1 MEDRTKGII
10 YMLTTVI
17 LWGFSF
23 IGTKVLLNYL
33 DPATIGFLRFFIAT
47 ILLFAICRKKADY
60 TRKELQ
66 YVMIAGF
73 LGITSFYMFE
83 NVALTYTTATN
94 ASLIG
99 ATVPVFFLLTVDT
112 LKRTFSRPIKYL
124 GAVIA
129 FAGVGLLILNGK
141 FNLALNPL
149 GDLLMFGSVFS
160 WVFYTTII
168 DKLRSKD
175 MLILSR
181 DVTLFGTI
189 FLFPFALYEARN
201 MRIDIVSQSDLLI
214 AIVALIYLA
223 IFASALAFLLW
234 NKAIDLA
241 GSSTT
246 TNGLYL
252 IPPITILGDSIIL
265 GNIPN
270 LYVLVGA
277 VLVLAG
283 VYLSERT

>member
-47 ILLFAICRKKADY
+47 ILLSAICRKKADY

-73 LGITSFYMFE
+73 LRITSFYMFE

-99 ATVPVFFLLTVDT
+99 ATVPIFFLVTVDI
-112 LKRTFSRPIKYL
+112 LKRTFSNPLKYFGML
-124 GAVIA
+124 IA
-129 FAGVGLLILNGK
+129 FVGVGLLILNGK

-160 WVFYTTII
+160 WVFYTIII

-181 DVTLFGTI
+181 DITLSGTI
-189 FLFPFALYEARN
+189 FLLPFALFEARN

-214 AIVALIYLA
+214 VIVALMYLA
-223 IFASALAFLLW
+223 ILASALGFLLW
-234 NKAIDLA
+234 NKAIGLT

-283 VYLSERT
+283 VYLSERA

>member
-1 MEDRTKGII
+1 
-10 YMLTTVI
+10 
-17 LWGFSF
+17 
-23 IGTKVLLNYL
+23 
-33 DPATIGFLRFFIAT
+33 
-47 ILLFAICRKKADY
+47 
-60 TRKELQ
+60 
-66 YVMIAGF
+66 
-73 LGITSFYMFE
+73 
-83 NVALTYTTATN
+83 
-94 ASLIG
+94 
-99 ATVPVFFLLTVDT
+99 
-112 LKRTFSRPIKYL
+112 
-124 GAVIA
+124 
-129 FAGVGLLILNGK
+129 
-141 FNLALNPL
+141 
-149 GDLLMFGSVFS
+149 MFGSVFS

-181 DVTLFGTI
+181 DITLFGTI
-189 FLFPFALYEARN
+189 FLLPFALFEVRN

-234 NKAIDLA
+234 NKAIDLT
-241 GSSTT
+241 GSSTI

-277 VLVLAG
+277 VMVLAG

>member
-112 LKRTFSRPIKYL
+112 LKRTFSSPIKYL

-129 FAGVGLLILNGK
+129 FVGVGLLIFNGK

-181 DVTLFGTI
+181 DITLFGTI
-189 FLFPFALYEARN
+189 FLFPFALFEVRD

-214 AIVALIYLA
+214 ATVALIYLA

-234 NKAIDLA
+234 NKAIGLT
-241 GSSTT
+241 GSSTI

>member
-66 YVMIAGF
+66 YVIIAGF

-83 NVALTYTTATN
+83 NVALTHTTATN

-112 LKRTFSRPIKYL
+112 LKRTFSKPIKYL

-129 FAGVGLLILNGK
+129 FVGVGLLIFNGK

-181 DVTLFGTI
+181 DITLFGTI
-189 FLFPFALYEARN
+189 FLFPFALFEVRD

-214 AIVALIYLA
+214 ATVALIYLA

-234 NKAIDLA
+234 NKAIGLT
-241 GSSTT
+241 GSSTI